1 MSIWHLLILAV
12 VVLLIFGTGKLSKI
26 GPDLG
31 SAIRGFKKSLDG
43 DDAESKRD
51 DAALLRAEAQ
61 PADNSRSGQ
70 REPVDVKSR

>member
-43 DDAESKRD
+43 EDTTPKRD
-51 DAALLRAEAQ
+51 DATLLRADEQ
-61 PADNSRSGQ
+61 SVDGNGSGH
-70 REPVDVKSR
+70 REPLDVKSK